1 MRANDDMSTKL
12 ITIAPDTKVRDAVKL
27 MLEHRISGLPVVDSS
42 GKLVGL
48 ITESD
53 LVLDAEPGLPIHLQL
68 LEDLLGVEDPT
79 RHFKKIRDIG
89 DKPVSALMVKE
100 VVTASPDTPVGE
112 LVSLL
117 VNSDFKR
124 IPIVDKNQLAGIVT
138 RADIVRLMK

>member
-1 MRANDDMSTKL
+1 MRANDVMSTKL

-48 ITESD
+48 ISESD

>member
-1 MRANDDMSTKL
+1 MRAKDVMSTKL
-12 ITIAPDTKVRDAVKL
+12 ITIASDTKVRDAVKL

-68 LEDLLGVEDPT
+68 LEDLLGAEDPT

-124 IPIVDKNQLAGIVT
+124 IPIVDKNQLAGLVT
-138 RADIVRLMK
+138 RADIVRLMG